1 MDHNA
6 SVSEL
11 KIFVK
16 WHYLYYLFIYIIIY
30 LFDFQRGIYMVQQ
43 GLKPPLIDSYEK
55 SCHLFILM

>member
-43 GLKPPLIDSYEK
+43 GLKPP
-55 SCHLFILM
+55 